1 MQSIYTNEVHG
12 GDKMYWDRSQ
22 LKQMARNALHGSYWK
37 SVLVAFLLGLTSASF
52 ASSGSAA
59 NAEGISDG
67 YYSFEH
73 YLPVILTFVFFAG
86 VLALALRIF
95 LLRPLEVGCR
105 RYFLEDIIRPAEL
118 DCLKAGFSG
127 NYRNVVW
134 VMFCRDIFIFLW
146 TLLLIVPG
154 IVKSYEYRMVPYVL
168 AENPDLSREEAFA
181 LSKRMMD
188 GDKMNAF
195 ILDLSFIGWAILT
208 ILTFGLVGIFYY
220 QPYLALTDAALYQT
234 LKKKVDRFFDDGGYN
249 DGGYNN
255 GGYTGG
261 GYADG
266 SNNNGGYNNGG
277 YNGGGYGDSGYGDS
291 GYGDGGYG
299 DGGYNNGGY
308 GDSGNSYGGYNNDGY
323 GDSGNSYG
331 GYNGGGYGDG
341 GYNNGGY
348 TDGYNNGSYNGGG
361 YAGGSNNNSGYNNGS
376 YNGGGYGDSGN
387 SYGGYNNG
395 GYGDSGNSYG
405 SYNNGGYGDGGNNYG
420 GYNNGGYGDGSNNYG
435 GYNNGGYSGGG
446 YGDGGNNNGAYTG
459 SDYSAGNDYSNH
471 YPGSFENSD
480 YTVDSSWEENKNPW
494 AEDGRKNNP
503 WEDDT

>member
-1 MQSIYTNEVHG
+1 M
-12 GDKMYWDRSQ
+12 
-22 LKQMARNALHGSYWK
+22 HGSYWK

-67 YYSFEH
+67 YYYFEH

-208 ILTFGLVGIFYY
+208 ILTCGLVGIFYY

-234 LKKKVDRFFDDGGYN
+234 LKKKVDRFFDDGGYTGGYN
-249 DGGYNN
+249 DGGY
-255 GGYTGG
+255 T
-261 GYADG
+261 D
-266 SNNNGGYNNGG
+266 GYNNGS

-308 GDSGNSYGGYNNDGY
+308 GDSGNSYGGYNN
-323 GDSGNSYG
+323 
-331 GYNGGGYGDG
+331 
-341 GYNNGGY
+341 
-348 TDGYNNGSYNGGG
+348 
-361 YAGGSNNNSGYNNGS
+361 
-376 YNGGGYGDSGN
+376 GGYGDSG
-387 SYGGYNNG
+387 YGDGGYNNG

-405 SYNNGGYGDGGNNYG
+405 G
-420 GYNNGGYGDGSNNYG
+420 NNYG

-471 YPGSFENSD
+471 YPGSFENSN
-480 YTVDSSWEENKNPW
+480 YTADSSWEENKNPW
-494 AEDGRKNNP
+494 AEDGRKDNP

>member
-1 MQSIYTNEVHG
+1 M
-12 GDKMYWDRSQ
+12 
-22 LKQMARNALHGSYWK
+22 HGSYWK

-195 ILDLSFIGWAILT
+195 ILDLSFIGWALLT
-208 ILTFGLVGIFYY
+208 ILTCGLVGIFYY

-249 DGGYNN
+249 DGGYT
-255 GGYTGG
+255 GGYG
-261 GYADG
+261 DG
-266 SNNNGGYNNGG
+266 SNNNGGYTG
-277 YNGGGYGDSGYGDS
+277 
-291 GYGDGGYG
+291 
-299 DGGYNNGGY
+299 
-308 GDSGNSYGGYNNDGY
+308 
-323 GDSGNSYG
+323 
-331 GYNGGGYGDG
+331 
-341 GYNNGGY
+341 
-348 TDGYNNGSYNGGG
+348 
-361 YAGGSNNNSGYNNGS
+361 GYNNGS

-405 SYNNGGYGDGGNNYG
+405 GYNNGGYGDGGNSYG

-435 GYNNGGYSGGG
+435 GYNNGGYTGGAYG
-446 YGDGGNNNGAYTG
+446 DGGNNNGGYTGGTYGDGGNNNGAYTG

-471 YPGSFENSD
+471 YPGSFENSN
-480 YTVDSSWEENKNPW
+480 YTADSSWEENKNPW
-494 AEDGRKNNP
+494 AEDGRKDNP

>member
-208 ILTFGLVGIFYY
+208 ILTCGLVGIFYY

-234 LKKKVDRFFDDGGYN
+234 LKKKVDRFFDDGGYT
-249 DGGYNN
+249 GGYND

-266 SNNNGGYNNGG
+266 SNNNGGYNNGS
-277 YNGGGYGDSGYGDS
+277 YNGGGYGDS

-331 GYNGGGYGDG
+331 GYNNGGYGDG
-341 GYNNGGY
+341 G
-348 TDGYNNGSYNGGG
+348 
-361 YAGGSNNNSGYNNGS
+361 NNN
-376 YNGGGYGDSGN
+376 GGYGDSGN

-405 SYNNGGYGDGGNNYG
+405 GYNNGGYGDGGNSYG

-471 YPGSFENSD
+471 YPGSFENSN
-480 YTVDSSWEENKNPW
+480 YTADSSWEENKNPW
-494 AEDGRKNNP
+494 AEDGRKDNP

>member
-308 GDSGNSYGGYNNDGY
+308 GDSGYGDGGYNNGGY

-395 GYGDSGNSYG
+395 GYGDGGNSYG
-405 SYNNGGYGDGGNNYG
+405 GYNNDGYGDGSNNYG
-420 GYNNGGYGDGSNNYG
+420 GYNNGGYGDGGNSYG

-494 AEDGRKNNP
+494 AEDGRKDNP

>member
-1 MQSIYTNEVHG
+1 MLLIYTNEAHG
-12 GDKMYWDRSQ
+12 GVKMYWDRSQ

-37 SVLVAFLLGLTSASF
+37 SVLVAFLLGLTGTSF

-67 YYSFEH
+67 YYSFEQ
-73 YLPVILTFVFFAG
+73 YLPVILTFIFFAG
-86 VLALALRIF
+86 VLAIALRIF

-188 GDKMNAF
+188 GEKMNAF
-195 ILDLSFIGWAILT
+195 VLDLSFIGWAILT
-208 ILTFGLVGIFYY
+208 ILTCGLVGIFYY

-234 LKKKVDRFFDDGGYN
+234 LKKKVDRFFDDSGYTGGGYTGGGYADGSNNNGGYTGGYNNDGYNNGGYN
-249 DGGYNN
+249 D

-266 SNNNGGYNNGG
+266 SNNNGGYN
-277 YNGGGYGDSGYGDS
+277 
-291 GYGDGGYG
+291 DGGYT
-299 DGGYNNGGY
+299 
-308 GDSGNSYGGYNNDGY
+308 GGYNNDGY
-323 GDSGNSYG
+323 
-331 GYNGGGYGDG
+331 
-341 GYNNGGY
+341 NN
-348 TDGYNNGSYNGGG
+348 DSYNGGG
-361 YAGGSNNNSGYNNGS
+361 YA
-376 YNGGGYGDSGN
+376 
-387 SYGGYNNG
+387 
-395 GYGDSGNSYG
+395 
-405 SYNNGGYGDGGNNYG
+405 
-420 GYNNGGYGDGSNNYG
+420 
-435 GYNNGGYSGGG
+435 
-446 YGDGGNNNGAYTG
+446 DGGNNNGGYAG

-471 YPGSFENSD
+471 YPGSVESSN
-480 YTVDSSWEENKNPW
+480 YTADSSWEGNKNPW

-503 WEDDT
+503 WEEDT

>member
-1 MQSIYTNEVHG
+1 MLLIYTNEAHG
-12 GDKMYWDRSQ
+12 GVKMYWDRSQ

-37 SVLVAFLLGLTSASF
+37 SVLVAFLLGLTGTSF

-67 YYSFEH
+67 YYSFEQ
-73 YLPVILTFVFFAG
+73 YLPVILTFIFFAG
-86 VLALALRIF
+86 VLAIALRIF

-188 GDKMNAF
+188 GEKMNAF
-195 ILDLSFIGWAILT
+195 VLDLSFIGWAILT
-208 ILTFGLVGIFYY
+208 ILTCGLVGIFYY

-234 LKKKVDRFFDDGGYN
+234 LKKKVDRFFDDSGYT
-249 DGGYNN
+249 G

-266 SNNNGGYNNGG
+266 SNNNGGYT
-277 YNGGGYGDSGYGDS
+277 
-291 GYGDGGYG
+291 
-299 DGGYNNGGY
+299 
-308 GDSGNSYGGYNNDGY
+308 GGYNNDGY
-323 GDSGNSYG
+323 
-331 GYNGGGYGDG
+331 
-341 GYNNGGY
+341 NNGGY
-348 TDGYNNGSYNGGG
+348 NDGGYTGGG
-361 YAGGSNNNSGYNNGS
+361 YA
-376 YNGGGYGDSGN
+376 
-387 SYGGYNNG
+387 
-395 GYGDSGNSYG
+395 
-405 SYNNGGYGDGGNNYG
+405 
-420 GYNNGGYGDGSNNYG
+420 
-435 GYNNGGYSGGG
+435 
-446 YGDGGNNNGAYTG
+446 DGGNNNGGYAG

-471 YPGSFENSD
+471 YPGSVESSN
-480 YTVDSSWEENKNPW
+480 YTADSSWEENKNPW
-494 AEDGRKNNP
+494 AEDGRKDNP

>member
-1 MQSIYTNEVHG
+1 M
-12 GDKMYWDRSQ
+12 
-22 LKQMARNALHGSYWK
+22 HGSYWK

-67 YYSFEH
+67 YYYFEH

-134 VMFCRDIFIFLW
+134 VMFCRDVFIFLW

-208 ILTFGLVGIFYY
+208 ILTCGLVGIFYY

-249 DGGYNN
+249 DGGY
-255 GGYTGG
+255 T
-261 GYADG
+261 
-266 SNNNGGYNNGG
+266 
-277 YNGGGYGDSGYGDS
+277 
-291 GYGDGGYG
+291 
-299 DGGYNNGGY
+299 GGY
-308 GDSGNSYGGYNNDGY
+308 GDSGN
-323 GDSGNSYG
+323 
-331 GYNGGGYGDG
+331 
-341 GYNNGGY
+341 NNGGY
-348 TDGYNNGSYNGGG
+348 TDGYNNGSYN
-361 YAGGSNNNSGYNNGS
+361 N
-376 YNGGGYGDSGN
+376 GGYGDSGN

-395 GYGDSGNSYG
+395 GYGDGGNS
-405 SYNNGGYGDGGNNYG
+405 YG
-420 GYNNGGYGDGSNNYG
+420 GYNNGGYGYGSNNYG
-435 GYNNGGYSGGG
+435 GYNNGGYTGGT
-446 YGDGGNNNGAYTG
+446 YGGGGNNNGAYTG

-471 YPGSFENSD
+471 YPGSFENSN
-480 YTVDSSWEENKNPW
+480 YTADSSWEENKNPW
-494 AEDGRKNNP
+494 AEDGRKDNP

>member
-1 MQSIYTNEVHG
+1 M
-12 GDKMYWDRSQ
+12 
-22 LKQMARNALHGSYWK
+22 HGSYWK

-208 ILTFGLVGIFYY
+208 ILTCGLVGIFYY

-234 LKKKVDRFFDDGGYN
+234 LKKKVDRFFDDGGYT
-249 DGGYNN
+249 GGYND

-266 SNNNGGYNNGG
+266 SNNNG
-277 YNGGGYGDSGYGDS
+277 
-291 GYGDGGYG
+291 
-299 DGGYNNGGY
+299 
-308 GDSGNSYGGYNNDGY
+308 
-323 GDSGNSYG
+323 
-331 GYNGGGYGDG
+331 
-341 GYNNGGY
+341 
-348 TDGYNNGSYNGGG
+348 
-361 YAGGSNNNSGYNNGS
+361 GYNNGS

-405 SYNNGGYGDGGNNYG
+405 GYNNGGYGDGGNSYG

-435 GYNNGGYSGGG
+435 GNNNGGYTGGAYG
-446 YGDGGNNNGAYTG
+446 DGGNNNGGYTGGTYGDGGNNNGAYTG

-471 YPGSFENSD
+471 YPGSFENSN
-480 YTVDSSWEENKNPW
+480 YTADSSWEENKNPW
-494 AEDGRKNNP
+494 AEDGRKDNP

>member
-308 GDSGNSYGGYNNDGY
+308 GDSGNSYGGYNN
-323 GDSGNSYG
+323 
-331 GYNGGGYGDG
+331 
-341 GYNNGGY
+341 
-348 TDGYNNGSYNGGG
+348 
-361 YAGGSNNNSGYNNGS
+361 
-376 YNGGGYGDSGN
+376 
-387 SYGGYNNG
+387 
-395 GYGDSGNSYG
+395 
-405 SYNNGGYGDGGNNYG
+405 GGYGDGGNNYG

>member
-1 MQSIYTNEVHG
+1 MLSIYTNEAHG
-12 GDKMYWDRSQ
+12 GVKMYWDRSQ

-37 SVLVAFLLGLTSASF
+37 SVLVAFLLGLTATSF

-105 RYFLEDIIRPAEL
+105 RYFLEDIIHPAEL

-154 IVKSYEYRMVPYVL
+154 IVKSYEYRMVPYIL

-249 DGGYNN
+249 NGGYTGGGYADGGNNNGGYADGSYNN
-255 GGYTGG
+255 GGYTGGGYIGG

-266 SNNNGGYNNGG
+266 SNNNGGY
-277 YNGGGYGDSGYGDS
+277 
-291 GYGDGGYG
+291 
-299 DGGYNNGGY
+299 
-308 GDSGNSYGGYNNDGY
+308 
-323 GDSGNSYG
+323 
-331 GYNGGGYGDG
+331 
-341 GYNNGGY
+341 
-348 TDGYNNGSYNGGG
+348 
-361 YAGGSNNNSGYNNGS
+361 A
-376 YNGGGYGDSGN
+376 
-387 SYGGYNNG
+387 
-395 GYGDSGNSYG
+395 
-405 SYNNGGYGDGGNNYG
+405 
-420 GYNNGGYGDGSNNYG
+420 
-435 GYNNGGYSGGG
+435 
-446 YGDGGNNNGAYTG
+446 G

-471 YPGSFENSD
+471 YPGSVENSN
-480 YTVDSSWEENKNPW
+480 YPTDSSWEGNKNPW

-503 WEDDT
+503 WEEDT

>member
-208 ILTFGLVGIFYY
+208 ILTCGLVGIFYY

-234 LKKKVDRFFDDGGYN
+234 LKKKVDRFFDDGGYT
-249 DGGYNN
+249 GGYND

-277 YNGGGYGDSGYGDS
+277 YN
-291 GYGDGGYG
+291 
-299 DGGYNNGGY
+299 
-308 GDSGNSYGGYNNDGY
+308 NS
-323 GDSGNSYG
+323 
-331 GYNGGGYGDG
+331 
-341 GYNNGGY
+341 
-348 TDGYNNGSYNGGG
+348 
-361 YAGGSNNNSGYNNGS
+361 
-376 YNGGGYGDSGN
+376 GYGDSGN

-395 GYGDSGNSYG
+395 GYGDGGNS
-405 SYNNGGYGDGGNNYG
+405 YG

-471 YPGSFENSD
+471 YPGSFENSN
-480 YTVDSSWEENKNPW
+480 YTADSSWEENKNPW
-494 AEDGRKNNP
+494 AEDGRKDNP

>member
-195 ILDLSFIGWAILT
+195 ILDLSFIGWALLT
-208 ILTFGLVGIFYY
+208 ILTCGLVGIFYY

-249 DGGYNN
+249 DGGYT
-255 GGYTGG
+255 GGYG
-261 GYADG
+261 DG
-266 SNNNGGYNNGG
+266 SNNNGGYT
-277 YNGGGYGDSGYGDS
+277 
-291 GYGDGGYG
+291 
-299 DGGYNNGGY
+299 GGYNNGGY
-308 GDSGNSYGGYNNDGY
+308 GDSGNNN
-323 GDSGNSYG
+323 
-331 GYNGGGYGDG
+331 G

-348 TDGYNNGSYNGGG
+348 GDSGNNNGG
-361 YAGGSNNNSGYNNGS
+361 YTDGYNNGS

-395 GYGDSGNSYG
+395 GYGDGGNS
-405 SYNNGGYGDGGNNYG
+405 YG

-435 GYNNGGYSGGG
+435 GYNNGGYTGGA

-471 YPGSFENSD
+471 YPGSFENSN
-480 YTVDSSWEENKNPW
+480 YTADSSWEENKNPW
-494 AEDGRKNNP
+494 AEDGRKDNP

>member
-208 ILTFGLVGIFYY
+208 ILTCGLVGIFYY

-234 LKKKVDRFFDDGGYN
+234 LKKKVDRFFDDGGYT
-249 DGGYNN
+249 GGYND

-266 SNNNGGYNNGG
+266 SNNNGGYNNGS
-277 YNGGGYGDSGYGDS
+277 YNGGGYGDS

-308 GDSGNSYGGYNNDGY
+308 GDSGNSYGGYNN
-323 GDSGNSYG
+323 
-331 GYNGGGYGDG
+331 
-341 GYNNGGY
+341 
-348 TDGYNNGSYNGGG
+348 
-361 YAGGSNNNSGYNNGS
+361 
-376 YNGGGYGDSGN
+376 
-387 SYGGYNNG
+387 
-395 GYGDSGNSYG
+395 
-405 SYNNGGYGDGGNNYG
+405 GGYGDGGNSYG

-435 GYNNGGYSGGG
+435 GYNNGGYTGGT

-471 YPGSFENSD
+471 YPGSFENSN
-480 YTVDSSWEENKNPW
+480 YTADSSWEENKNPW
-494 AEDGRKNNP
+494 AEDGRKDNP

>member
-1 MQSIYTNEVHG
+1 M
-12 GDKMYWDRSQ
+12 
-22 LKQMARNALHGSYWK
+22 HGSYWK

-195 ILDLSFIGWAILT
+195 ILDLSFIGWALLT
-208 ILTFGLVGIFYY
+208 ILTCGLVGIFYY

-234 LKKKVDRFFDDGGYN
+234 LKKKVDRFFDDGGYT
-249 DGGYNN
+249 GGYND

-277 YNGGGYGDSGYGDS
+277 YNGGGYGDSG
-291 GYGDGGYG
+291 
-299 DGGYNNGGY
+299 
-308 GDSGNSYGGYNNDGY
+308 
-323 GDSGNSYG
+323 
-331 GYNGGGYGDG
+331 
-341 GYNNGGY
+341 
-348 TDGYNNGSYNGGG
+348 
-361 YAGGSNNNSGYNNGS
+361 
-376 YNGGGYGDSGN
+376 N

-395 GYGDSGNSYG
+395 GYGDNGNS
-405 SYNNGGYGDGGNNYG
+405 YG

-435 GYNNGGYSGGG
+435 GYN
-446 YGDGGNNNGAYTG
+446 TG
-459 SDYSAGNDYSNH
+459 SN
-471 YPGSFENSD
+471 GSPTQSTGCSCCD
-480 YTVDSSWEENKNPW
+480 ICAAYLCADCLCSCCRS
-494 AEDGRKNNP
+494 GC
-503 WEDDT
+503 

>member
-1 MQSIYTNEVHG
+1 MLLIYTNEAHG
-12 GDKMYWDRSQ
+12 GVKMYWDRSQ

-59 NAEGISDG
+59 NAE

-208 ILTFGLVGIFYY
+208 ILTCGLVGIFYY

-234 LKKKVDRFFDDGGYN
+234 LKKKVDRFFDDGGYT
-249 DGGYNN
+249 GGYND

-266 SNNNGGYNNGG
+266 SNNNGGYNNGS

-331 GYNGGGYGDG
+331 GYNNGGYGDG
-341 GYNNGGY
+341 G
-348 TDGYNNGSYNGGG
+348 
-361 YAGGSNNNSGYNNGS
+361 NNN
-376 YNGGGYGDSGN
+376 GGYGDSGN

-405 SYNNGGYGDGGNNYG
+405 GYNNGGYGDGGNSYG

-471 YPGSFENSD
+471 YPGSFENSN
-480 YTVDSSWEENKNPW
+480 YTADSSWEENKNPW
-494 AEDGRKNNP
+494 AEDGRKDNP

>member
-208 ILTFGLVGIFYY
+208 ILTCGLVGIFYY

-234 LKKKVDRFFDDGGYN
+234 LKKKVDRFFDDGGYT
-249 DGGYNN
+249 GGYND

-266 SNNNGGYNNGG
+266 SNNNG
-277 YNGGGYGDSGYGDS
+277 
-291 GYGDGGYG
+291 
-299 DGGYNNGGY
+299 
-308 GDSGNSYGGYNNDGY
+308 
-323 GDSGNSYG
+323 
-331 GYNGGGYGDG
+331 
-341 GYNNGGY
+341 
-348 TDGYNNGSYNGGG
+348 
-361 YAGGSNNNSGYNNGS
+361 GYNNGS

-395 GYGDSGNSYG
+395 GYT
-405 SYNNGGYGDGGNNYG
+405 GGAYGDGGNN
-420 GYNNGGYGDGSNNYG
+420 NGGYTG
-435 GYNNGGYSGGG
+435 GT

-471 YPGSFENSD
+471 YPGSFENSN
-480 YTVDSSWEENKNPW
+480 YTADSSWEENKNPW
-494 AEDGRKNNP
+494 AEDGRKDNP

>member
-12 GDKMYWDRSQ
+12 GEKMYWDRSQ

-59 NAEGISDG
+59 NAEGISEG

-73 YLPVILTFVFFAG
+73 YLPVILTFIFFAG

-105 RYFLEDIIRPAEL
+105 RYFLEDIIHPAEL

-195 ILDLSFIGWAILT
+195 ILDLSFIGWALLT
-208 ILTFGLVGIFYY
+208 ILTCGLVGIFYY

-234 LKKKVDRFFDDGGYN
+234 LKKKVDRFFDDGGYTGGGYTDGSNNNGGYTGGGYTGGGYTGGGYTDGSNNNGGYNNGGYTGDGYMNGGYN
-249 DGGYNN
+249 DGGYTGGGYADSSNN
-255 GGYTGG
+255 NGGYNNGGYTGGSYAGGYNDGGYTGG

-266 SNNNGGYNNGG
+266 SNNNGGYTG
-277 YNGGGYGDSGYGDS
+277 
-291 GYGDGGYG
+291 
-299 DGGYNNGGY
+299 
-308 GDSGNSYGGYNNDGY
+308 
-323 GDSGNSYG
+323 
-331 GYNGGGYGDG
+331 
-341 GYNNGGY
+341 
-348 TDGYNNGSYNGGG
+348 GSYIGGS
-361 YAGGSNNNSGYNNGS
+361 YADGSNNNNGS
-376 YNGGGYGDSGN
+376 
-387 SYGGYNNG
+387 
-395 GYGDSGNSYG
+395 
-405 SYNNGGYGDGGNNYG
+405 
-420 GYNNGGYGDGSNNYG
+420 
-435 GYNNGGYSGGG
+435 
-446 YGDGGNNNGAYTG
+446 YTG

-471 YPGSFENSD
+471 YQGSVENSD
-480 YTVDSSWEENKNPW
+480 YTTDSSWEENKNPW

-503 WEDDT
+503 WEEDT

>member
-208 ILTFGLVGIFYY
+208 ILTCGLVGIFYY

-234 LKKKVDRFFDDGGYN
+234 LKKKVDRFFDDGGYT
-249 DGGYNN
+249 GGYND

-266 SNNNGGYNNGG
+266 SNNNGGYNNGS
-277 YNGGGYGDSGYGDS
+277 YNGGGYGDS

-323 GDSGNSYG
+323 GDSGNS
-331 GYNGGGYGDG
+331 
-341 GYNNGGY
+341 
-348 TDGYNNGSYNGGG
+348 
-361 YAGGSNNNSGYNNGS
+361 
-376 YNGGGYGDSGN
+376 
-387 SYGGYNNG
+387 
-395 GYGDSGNSYG
+395 
-405 SYNNGGYGDGGNNYG
+405 YG

-471 YPGSFENSD
+471 YPGSFENSN
-480 YTVDSSWEENKNPW
+480 YTADSSWEENKNPW
-494 AEDGRKNNP
+494 AEDGRKDNP

>member
-1 MQSIYTNEVHG
+1 MLSIYTNEAHG
-12 GDKMYWDRSQ
+12 GVKMYWDRSQ

-67 YYSFEH
+67 YYSFEQ
-73 YLPVILTFVFFAG
+73 YLPVILTFIFFAG
-86 VLALALRIF
+86 VLAIALRIF

-188 GDKMNAF
+188 GEKMNAF
-195 ILDLSFIGWAILT
+195 VLDLSFIGWAILT
-208 ILTFGLVGIFYY
+208 ILTCGLVGIFYY

-234 LKKKVDRFFDDGGYN
+234 LKKKVDRFFDDGGYT
-249 DGGYNN
+249 GGYND

-266 SNNNGGYNNGG
+266 SNNNGGYN
-277 YNGGGYGDSGYGDS
+277 
-291 GYGDGGYG
+291 DGGYT
-299 DGGYNNGGY
+299 GGYNN
-308 GDSGNSYGGYNNDGY
+308 
-323 GDSGNSYG
+323 
-331 GYNGGGYGDG
+331 
-341 GYNNGGY
+341 
-348 TDGYNNGSYNGGG
+348 DGYNNGSYNGGG
-361 YAGGSNNNSGYNNGS
+361 YNDGGYT
-376 YNGGGYGDSGN
+376 GGGYA
-387 SYGGYNNG
+387 
-395 GYGDSGNSYG
+395 
-405 SYNNGGYGDGGNNYG
+405 
-420 GYNNGGYGDGSNNYG
+420 
-435 GYNNGGYSGGG
+435 
-446 YGDGGNNNGAYTG
+446 DGGNNNGGYAG

-471 YPGSFENSD
+471 YPGSVESSN
-480 YTVDSSWEENKNPW
+480 YTTDSSWEGNKNPW
-494 AEDGRKNNP
+494 AEDGRKSNP
-503 WEDDT
+503 WEEDT

>member
-208 ILTFGLVGIFYY
+208 ILTCGLVGIFYY

-249 DGGYNN
+249 DGGYT
-255 GGYTGG
+255 GGYG
-261 GYADG
+261 DG
-266 SNNNGGYNNGG
+266 SNNNGGYTG
-277 YNGGGYGDSGYGDS
+277 
-291 GYGDGGYG
+291 
-299 DGGYNNGGY
+299 
-308 GDSGNSYGGYNNDGY
+308 
-323 GDSGNSYG
+323 
-331 GYNGGGYGDG
+331 
-341 GYNNGGY
+341 
-348 TDGYNNGSYNGGG
+348 
-361 YAGGSNNNSGYNNGS
+361 GYNNGS

-395 GYGDSGNSYG
+395 GYGDGGNS
-405 SYNNGGYGDGGNNYG
+405 YG
-420 GYNNGGYGDGSNNYG
+420 GYNNDGYGDGSNNYG

-471 YPGSFENSD
+471 YPGSFENSN
-480 YTVDSSWEENKNPW
+480 YTADSSWEENKNPW
-494 AEDGRKNNP
+494 AEDGRKDNP

>member
-134 VMFCRDIFIFLW
+134 VMFCRDVFIFLW

-195 ILDLSFIGWAILT
+195 ILDLSFIGWALLT
-208 ILTFGLVGIFYY
+208 ILTCGLVGIFYY

-234 LKKKVDRFFDDGGYN
+234 LKKKVDRFFDDGGYT
-249 DGGYNN
+249 GGYND

-266 SNNNGGYNNGG
+266 SNNNGGYTGG
-277 YNGGGYGDSGYGDS
+277 YND
-291 GYGDGGYG
+291 
-299 DGGYNNGGY
+299 
-308 GDSGNSYGGYNNDGY
+308 
-323 GDSGNSYG
+323 
-331 GYNGGGYGDG
+331 
-341 GYNNGGY
+341 
-348 TDGYNNGSYNGGG
+348 
-361 YAGGSNNNSGYNNGS
+361 GS

-395 GYGDSGNSYG
+395 GYGD
-405 SYNNGGYGDGGNNYG
+405 GG
-420 GYNNGGYGDGSNNYG
+420 NNYG

-480 YTVDSSWEENKNPW
+480 YTADSSWEENKNPW
-494 AEDGRKNNP
+494 AEDGRKDNP

>member
-1 MQSIYTNEVHG
+1 
-12 GDKMYWDRSQ
+12 
-22 LKQMARNALHGSYWK
+22 
-37 SVLVAFLLGLTSASF
+37 
-52 ASSGSAA
+52 
-59 NAEGISDG
+59 
-67 YYSFEH
+67 
-73 YLPVILTFVFFAG
+73 
-86 VLALALRIF
+86 
-95 LLRPLEVGCR
+95 
-105 RYFLEDIIRPAEL
+105 
-118 DCLKAGFSG
+118 
-127 NYRNVVW
+127 
-134 VMFCRDIFIFLW
+134 MFCRDIFIFLW

-234 LKKKVDRFFDDGGYN
+234 LKKKVDRFFDDGGYT
-249 DGGYNN
+249 GGYND

-266 SNNNGGYNNGG
+266 SNNNGGYNNGS
-277 YNGGGYGDSGYGDS
+277 YNGGGYGDS

-308 GDSGNSYGGYNNDGY
+308 GDGGNS
-323 GDSGNSYG
+323 
-331 GYNGGGYGDG
+331 
-341 GYNNGGY
+341 
-348 TDGYNNGSYNGGG
+348 
-361 YAGGSNNNSGYNNGS
+361 
-376 YNGGGYGDSGN
+376 
-387 SYGGYNNG
+387 
-395 GYGDSGNSYG
+395 
-405 SYNNGGYGDGGNNYG
+405 YG

-471 YPGSFENSD
+471 YPGSFENSN
-480 YTVDSSWEENKNPW
+480 YTADSSWEENKNPW
-494 AEDGRKNNP
+494 AEDGRKDNP

>member
-1 MQSIYTNEVHG
+1 M
-12 GDKMYWDRSQ
+12 
-22 LKQMARNALHGSYWK
+22 HGSYWK

-195 ILDLSFIGWAILT
+195 ILDLSFIGWALLT
-208 ILTFGLVGIFYY
+208 ILTCGLVGIFYY

-249 DGGYNN
+249 DGGYT
-255 GGYTGG
+255 GGYG
-261 GYADG
+261 DG
-266 SNNNGGYNNGG
+266 SNNNGGYTG
-277 YNGGGYGDSGYGDS
+277 
-291 GYGDGGYG
+291 
-299 DGGYNNGGY
+299 
-308 GDSGNSYGGYNNDGY
+308 
-323 GDSGNSYG
+323 
-331 GYNGGGYGDG
+331 
-341 GYNNGGY
+341 
-348 TDGYNNGSYNGGG
+348 
-361 YAGGSNNNSGYNNGS
+361 GYNNGS

-395 GYGDSGNSYG
+395 GYGDGGNS
-405 SYNNGGYGDGGNNYG
+405 YG

-471 YPGSFENSD
+471 YPGSFENSN
-480 YTVDSSWEENKNPW
+480 YTADSSWEENKNPW
-494 AEDGRKNNP
+494 AEDGRKDNP

>member
-67 YYSFEH
+67 YYYFEH

-195 ILDLSFIGWAILT
+195 ILDLSFIGWALLT
-208 ILTFGLVGIFYY
+208 ILTCGLVGIFYY

-234 LKKKVDRFFDDGGYN
+234 LKKKVDRFFDDGGYT
-249 DGGYNN
+249 GGYND

-261 GYADG
+261 GYSDG
-266 SNNNGGYNNGG
+266 SNNNGGYTGG
-277 YNGGGYGDSGYGDS
+277 YND
-291 GYGDGGYG
+291 
-299 DGGYNNGGY
+299 
-308 GDSGNSYGGYNNDGY
+308 
-323 GDSGNSYG
+323 
-331 GYNGGGYGDG
+331 
-341 GYNNGGY
+341 
-348 TDGYNNGSYNGGG
+348 
-361 YAGGSNNNSGYNNGS
+361 GS

-395 GYGDSGNSYG
+395 GYGDGGNNNGGYTGGYNNGSYNGDGYGDSGNSYG
-405 SYNNGGYGDGGNNYG
+405 G
-420 GYNNGGYGDGSNNYG
+420 NNYG

-494 AEDGRKNNP
+494 AEDGRKDNP

>member
-208 ILTFGLVGIFYY
+208 ILTCGLVGIFYY

-234 LKKKVDRFFDDGGYN
+234 LKKKVDRFFDDGGYTGGYN
-249 DGGYNN
+249 DGGY
-255 GGYTGG
+255 
-261 GYADG
+261 
-266 SNNNGGYNNGG
+266 
-277 YNGGGYGDSGYGDS
+277 
-291 GYGDGGYG
+291 
-299 DGGYNNGGY
+299 
-308 GDSGNSYGGYNNDGY
+308 
-323 GDSGNSYG
+323 
-331 GYNGGGYGDG
+331 
-341 GYNNGGY
+341 
-348 TDGYNNGSYNGGG
+348 TD
-361 YAGGSNNNSGYNNGS
+361 GYNNGS

-395 GYGDSGNSYG
+395 GYGDGGNS
-405 SYNNGGYGDGGNNYG
+405 YG
-420 GYNNGGYGDGSNNYG
+420 GYNNDGYGDGSNNYG

-494 AEDGRKNNP
+494 AEDGRKDNP

>member
-67 YYSFEH
+67 YYYFEH

-134 VMFCRDIFIFLW
+134 VMFCRDVFIFLW

-195 ILDLSFIGWAILT
+195 ILDLSFIGWALLT
-208 ILTFGLVGIFYY
+208 ILTCGLVGIFYY

-234 LKKKVDRFFDDGGYN
+234 LKKKVDRFFDDGGYT
-249 DGGYNN
+249 GGYND

-266 SNNNGGYNNGG
+266 SNNNGGYTGG
-277 YNGGGYGDSGYGDS
+277 YND
-291 GYGDGGYG
+291 
-299 DGGYNNGGY
+299 
-308 GDSGNSYGGYNNDGY
+308 
-323 GDSGNSYG
+323 
-331 GYNGGGYGDG
+331 
-341 GYNNGGY
+341 
-348 TDGYNNGSYNGGG
+348 
-361 YAGGSNNNSGYNNGS
+361 GS

-395 GYGDSGNSYG
+395 GYGDGGNNNGGYTGGYNNGSYNGDGYGDSGNSYG
-405 SYNNGGYGDGGNNYG
+405 G
-420 GYNNGGYGDGSNNYG
+420 NNYG

-480 YTVDSSWEENKNPW
+480 YTADSSWEENKNPW
-494 AEDGRKNNP
+494 AEDGRKDNP

>member
-1 MQSIYTNEVHG
+1 MLLIYTNEAHG
-12 GDKMYWDRSQ
+12 GVKMYWDRSQ

-208 ILTFGLVGIFYY
+208 ILTCGLVGIFYY

-234 LKKKVDRFFDDGGYN
+234 LKKKVDRFFDDGGYT
-249 DGGYNN
+249 GGYND

-266 SNNNGGYNNGG
+266 SNNNGGYNNGS

-331 GYNGGGYGDG
+331 GYNNGGYGDG
-341 GYNNGGY
+341 G
-348 TDGYNNGSYNGGG
+348 
-361 YAGGSNNNSGYNNGS
+361 NNN
-376 YNGGGYGDSGN
+376 GGYGDSGN

-405 SYNNGGYGDGGNNYG
+405 GYNNGGYGDGGNSYG

-471 YPGSFENSD
+471 YPGSFENSN
-480 YTVDSSWEENKNPW
+480 YTADSSWEENKNPW
-494 AEDGRKNNP
+494 AEDGRKDNP

>member
-1 MQSIYTNEVHG
+1 M
-12 GDKMYWDRSQ
+12 
-22 LKQMARNALHGSYWK
+22 HGSYWK

-208 ILTFGLVGIFYY
+208 ILTCGLVGIFYY

-234 LKKKVDRFFDDGGYN
+234 LKKKVDRFFDDGGYT
-249 DGGYNN
+249 GGYND

-266 SNNNGGYNNGG
+266 SNNNGGYNNGS
-277 YNGGGYGDSGYGDS
+277 YNGGGYGDSGYGDSGYGDS

-308 GDSGNSYGGYNNDGY
+308 GDSGNSYGGYNN
-323 GDSGNSYG
+323 
-331 GYNGGGYGDG
+331 
-341 GYNNGGY
+341 
-348 TDGYNNGSYNGGG
+348 
-361 YAGGSNNNSGYNNGS
+361 
-376 YNGGGYGDSGN
+376 
-387 SYGGYNNG
+387 
-395 GYGDSGNSYG
+395 
-405 SYNNGGYGDGGNNYG
+405 GGYGDGGNSYG

-471 YPGSFENSD
+471 YPGSFENSN
-480 YTVDSSWEENKNPW
+480 YTADSSWEENKNPW
-494 AEDGRKNNP
+494 AEDGRKDNP

>member
-1 MQSIYTNEVHG
+1 M
-12 GDKMYWDRSQ
+12 
-22 LKQMARNALHGSYWK
+22 HGSYWK

-195 ILDLSFIGWAILT
+195 ILDLSFIGWALLT
-208 ILTFGLVGIFYY
+208 ILTCGLVGIFYY

-249 DGGYNN
+249 DGGYT
-255 GGYTGG
+255 GGYG
-261 GYADG
+261 DG
-266 SNNNGGYNNGG
+266 SNNNGGYTG
-277 YNGGGYGDSGYGDS
+277 
-291 GYGDGGYG
+291 
-299 DGGYNNGGY
+299 
-308 GDSGNSYGGYNNDGY
+308 
-323 GDSGNSYG
+323 
-331 GYNGGGYGDG
+331 
-341 GYNNGGY
+341 
-348 TDGYNNGSYNGGG
+348 
-361 YAGGSNNNSGYNNGS
+361 GYNNGS

-395 GYGDSGNSYG
+395 GYGDSGNNNGGYTDGYNNG
-405 SYNNGGYGDGGNNYG
+405 SYNNGGYGDGGNSYG
-420 GYNNGGYGDGSNNYG
+420 GYNNGGYGDSGNNNSGYSNGSYNDSGYGDSGNSYGGYNNGGYGDGGNSYGGYNNGGYGYGSNNYG
-435 GYNNGGYSGGG
+435 GYNNGGYTGGT

-471 YPGSFENSD
+471 YPGSFENSN
-480 YTVDSSWEENKNPW
+480 YTADSSWEENKNPW
-494 AEDGRKNNP
+494 AEDGRKDNP

>member
-1 MQSIYTNEVHG
+1 M
-12 GDKMYWDRSQ
+12 
-22 LKQMARNALHGSYWK
+22 HGSYWK

-134 VMFCRDIFIFLW
+134 VMFCRDVFIFLW

-195 ILDLSFIGWAILT
+195 ILDLSFIGWALLT
-208 ILTFGLVGIFYY
+208 ILTCGLVGIFYY

-249 DGGYNN
+249 DGGY
-255 GGYTGG
+255 T
-261 GYADG
+261 
-266 SNNNGGYNNGG
+266 
-277 YNGGGYGDSGYGDS
+277 
-291 GYGDGGYG
+291 GGYG
-299 DGGYNNGGY
+299 DG
-308 GDSGNSYGGYNNDGY
+308 
-323 GDSGNSYG
+323 
-331 GYNGGGYGDG
+331 
-341 GYNNGGY
+341 
-348 TDGYNNGSYNGGG
+348 
-361 YAGGSNNNSGYNNGS
+361 
-376 YNGGGYGDSGN
+376 GN

-395 GYGDSGNSYG
+395 GYGY
-405 SYNNGGYGDGGNNYG
+405 
-420 GYNNGGYGDGSNNYG
+420 GSNNYG
-435 GYNNGGYSGGG
+435 GYNNGGYTGGT

-471 YPGSFENSD
+471 YPGSFENSN
-480 YTVDSSWEENKNPW
+480 YTADSSWEENKNPW
-494 AEDGRKNNP
+494 AEDGRKDNP

>member
-195 ILDLSFIGWAILT
+195 ILDLSFIGWALLT
-208 ILTFGLVGIFYY
+208 ILTCGLVGIFYY

-249 DGGYNN
+249 DGGYT
-255 GGYTGG
+255 GGYG
-261 GYADG
+261 DG
-266 SNNNGGYNNGG
+266 SNNNGGYTG
-277 YNGGGYGDSGYGDS
+277 
-291 GYGDGGYG
+291 
-299 DGGYNNGGY
+299 
-308 GDSGNSYGGYNNDGY
+308 
-323 GDSGNSYG
+323 
-331 GYNGGGYGDG
+331 
-341 GYNNGGY
+341 
-348 TDGYNNGSYNGGG
+348 
-361 YAGGSNNNSGYNNGS
+361 GYNNGS

-395 GYGDSGNSYG
+395 GYGDGGNNNGGYGDSGNSYG
-405 SYNNGGYGDGGNNYG
+405 GYNNGGYGDSGNSYGGYNNGGYGDGGNSYG

-471 YPGSFENSD
+471 YPGSFENSN
-480 YTVDSSWEENKNPW
+480 YTADSSWEENKNPW
-494 AEDGRKNNP
+494 AEDGRKDNP

>member
-1 MQSIYTNEVHG
+1 M
-12 GDKMYWDRSQ
+12 
-22 LKQMARNALHGSYWK
+22 HGSYWK

-195 ILDLSFIGWAILT
+195 ILDLSFIGWALLT
-208 ILTFGLVGIFYY
+208 ILTCGLVGIFYY

-234 LKKKVDRFFDDGGYN
+234 LKKKVDRVFDDGGDN
-249 DGGYNN
+249 DGGDT
-255 GGYTGG
+255 GGYG
-261 GYADG
+261 DG
-266 SNNNGGYNNGG
+266 SNNNGGYTG
-277 YNGGGYGDSGYGDS
+277 
-291 GYGDGGYG
+291 
-299 DGGYNNGGY
+299 
-308 GDSGNSYGGYNNDGY
+308 
-323 GDSGNSYG
+323 
-331 GYNGGGYGDG
+331 
-341 GYNNGGY
+341 
-348 TDGYNNGSYNGGG
+348 
-361 YAGGSNNNSGYNNGS
+361 GYNNGS

-395 GYGDSGNSYG
+395 GYGDGGNNNGGYGDSGNSYG
-405 SYNNGGYGDGGNNYG
+405 GYNNGGYGDSGNSYGGYNNGGYGDGGNSYG

-435 GYNNGGYSGGG
+435 GYNNGGYTGGA

-471 YPGSFENSD
+471 YPGSFENSN
-480 YTVDSSWEENKNPW
+480 YTADSSWEENKNPW
-494 AEDGRKNNP
+494 AEDGRKDNP

>member
-277 YNGGGYGDSGYGDS
+277 YNGGGYGDSGYGD
-291 GYGDGGYG
+291 GGYG

-395 GYGDSGNSYG
+395 GYGD
-405 SYNNGGYGDGGNNYG
+405 
-420 GYNNGGYGDGSNNYG
+420 GSNNYG

-471 YPGSFENSD
+471 YPGSFENSN
-480 YTVDSSWEENKNPW
+480 YTADSSWEENKNPW
-494 AEDGRKNNP
+494 AEDGRKDNP

>member
-1 MQSIYTNEVHG
+1 M
-12 GDKMYWDRSQ
+12 
-22 LKQMARNALHGSYWK
+22 HGSYWK

-208 ILTFGLVGIFYY
+208 ILTCGLVGIFYY

-249 DGGYNN
+249 DGGYT
-255 GGYTGG
+255 GGYG
-261 GYADG
+261 DG
-266 SNNNGGYNNGG
+266 SNNNGGYTG
-277 YNGGGYGDSGYGDS
+277 
-291 GYGDGGYG
+291 
-299 DGGYNNGGY
+299 
-308 GDSGNSYGGYNNDGY
+308 
-323 GDSGNSYG
+323 
-331 GYNGGGYGDG
+331 
-341 GYNNGGY
+341 
-348 TDGYNNGSYNGGG
+348 
-361 YAGGSNNNSGYNNGS
+361 GYNNGS

-405 SYNNGGYGDGGNNYG
+405 GYNNGGYGDGGNSYG
-420 GYNNGGYGDGSNNYG
+420 GYNNGGYGDSGNNNGGYTDGYNNGSYNNGGYGDSGNSYG
-435 GYNNGGYSGGG
+435 GYNNGGYTGGAYG
-446 YGDGGNNNGAYTG
+446 DGGNNNGGYTGGTYGDGGNNNGAYTG

-471 YPGSFENSD
+471 YPGSFENSN
-480 YTVDSSWEENKNPW
+480 YTADSSWEENKNPW
-494 AEDGRKNNP
+494 AEDGRKDNP

>member
-208 ILTFGLVGIFYY
+208 ILTCGLVGIFYY

-234 LKKKVDRFFDDGGYN
+234 LKKKVDRFFDDGGYT
-249 DGGYNN
+249 GGYND

-277 YNGGGYGDSGYGDS
+277 YN
-291 GYGDGGYG
+291 
-299 DGGYNNGGY
+299 
-308 GDSGNSYGGYNNDGY
+308 NS
-323 GDSGNSYG
+323 
-331 GYNGGGYGDG
+331 
-341 GYNNGGY
+341 
-348 TDGYNNGSYNGGG
+348 
-361 YAGGSNNNSGYNNGS
+361 
-376 YNGGGYGDSGN
+376 GYGDSGN

-395 GYGDSGNSYG
+395 GYGDGGNS
-405 SYNNGGYGDGGNNYG
+405 YG

-435 GYNNGGYSGGG
+435 GYNNGGYTGGA

-471 YPGSFENSD
+471 YPGSFENSN
-480 YTVDSSWEENKNPW
+480 YSADSSWEENKNPW
-494 AEDGRKNNP
+494 AEDGRKDNP

>member
-395 GYGDSGNSYG
+395 GYGD
-405 SYNNGGYGDGGNNYG
+405 
-420 GYNNGGYGDGSNNYG
+420 GSNNYG

-471 YPGSFENSD
+471 YPGSFENSN
-480 YTVDSSWEENKNPW
+480 YTADSSWEENKNPW
-494 AEDGRKNNP
+494 AEDGRKDNP

>member
-308 GDSGNSYGGYNNDGY
+308 GDSGNSYGGYNN
-323 GDSGNSYG
+323 
-331 GYNGGGYGDG
+331 GGYGDG
-341 GYNNGGY
+341 
-348 TDGYNNGSYNGGG
+348 
-361 YAGGSNNNSGYNNGS
+361 
-376 YNGGGYGDSGN
+376 GN
-387 SYGGYNNG
+387 SYGGYNN
-395 GYGDSGNSYG
+395 D
-405 SYNNGGYGDGGNNYG
+405 GYGDGSNNYG
-420 GYNNGGYGDGSNNYG
+420 GYNNGGYGDGGNSYG

-494 AEDGRKNNP
+494 AEDGRKDNP

>member
-1 MQSIYTNEVHG
+1 M
-12 GDKMYWDRSQ
+12 
-22 LKQMARNALHGSYWK
+22 HGSYWK

-208 ILTFGLVGIFYY
+208 ILTCGLVGIFYY

-234 LKKKVDRFFDDGGYN
+234 LKKKVDRFFDDGGYT
-249 DGGYNN
+249 GGYND

-266 SNNNGGYNNGG
+266 SNNNGGYNNGS
-277 YNGGGYGDSGYGDS
+277 YNGGGYGDS

-331 GYNGGGYGDG
+331 GYNNGGYGDG
-341 GYNNGGY
+341 G
-348 TDGYNNGSYNGGG
+348 
-361 YAGGSNNNSGYNNGS
+361 NNN
-376 YNGGGYGDSGN
+376 GGYGDSGN

-405 SYNNGGYGDGGNNYG
+405 GYNNGGYGDGGNSYG

-471 YPGSFENSD
+471 YPGSFENSN
-480 YTVDSSWEENKNPW
+480 YTADSSWEENKNPW
-494 AEDGRKNNP
+494 AEDGRKDNP